1 MKLLTLNCHSWQEE
15 NQMEKIKYLAKV
27 IQEEEYDVIALQE
40 VSQSIQA
47 KIVCGN
53 KKEDNF
59 GLLLLE
65 ELKALYVKIT
75 ILLGISLILVMM
87 CTKKD

>member
-15 NQMEKIKYLAKV
+15 NQIEKIQYLAKV

-47 KIVCGN
+47 ENVCGN

-65 ELKALYVKIT
+65 ELKSATCKRLQYY
-75 ILLGISLILVMM
+75 LGFLSYWL
-87 CTKKD
+87 

>member
-15 NQMEKIKYLAKV
+15 NQIEKIQYLAKV

-47 KIVCGN
+47 ENVCGN

-65 ELKALYVKIT
+65 ELKALHVKIT
-75 ILLGISLILVMM
+75 ILLGISLILVMTCM
-87 CTKKD
+87 KKD